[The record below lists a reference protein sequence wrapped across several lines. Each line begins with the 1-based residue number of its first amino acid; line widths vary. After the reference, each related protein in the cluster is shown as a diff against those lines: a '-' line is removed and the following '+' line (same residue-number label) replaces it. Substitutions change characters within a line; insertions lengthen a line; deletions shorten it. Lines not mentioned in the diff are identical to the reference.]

1 MPLTL
6 NQFLLLVITSAVVV
20 AVTAFIILAIQI
32 RRTAKVGEETLDEI
46 RLLANQLRE
55 TALKANDRIEDLDEI
70 VQSTRKTVSSISEVA
85 LFLSAKVVK
94 PSSKYWPFLF
104 PLIRMGWRQMK
115 KHKEKKNG

>member
-6 NQFLLLVITSAVVV
+6 NQFLLLVITIAVVV
-20 AVTAFIILAIQI
+20 AVTVFIILSIQI
-32 RRTAKVGEETLDEI
+32 RRTAKEGEDTLQEI

-55 TALKANDRIEDLDEI
+55 TAQKANDRIESLDEI
-70 VQSTRKTVSSISEVA
+70 VQSTKKTLSSVAEIA
-85 LFLSAKVVK
+85 LFLSTKVIK
-94 PSSKYWPFLF
+94 PSSKYWPYLF